1 MAHLARGLRGRAG
14 AGGIENMSTKK
25 HVILGIC
32 SLGLLAA
39 FIGGCHAEAKIG
51 NAEPK
56 AATPPPPPPPDPPP
70 PPPPPVTAPAPEP
83 PKALGRVQVTDG
95 KITIAEQIAFDQ
107 NKAVIKPESFGLM
120 DEIAKAM
127 KDNDKIKKVSV
138 DGHTSAEGDAGA
150 NMKLSQDRAAAVMK
164 GLIERG
170 IDKGRLTSKGF
181 GVTKPIGDNS
191 TPAGRMQNRRVEFN
205 IIDPAPAGGA
215 ATTATPPKK

>member
-1 MAHLARGLRGRAG
+1 
-14 AGGIENMSTKK
+14 MSTKK
-25 HVILGIC
+25 RVILGIC

-56 AATPPPPPPPDPPP
+56 AATPPPPPPAPEPPP
-70 PPPPPVTAPAPEP
+70 PPPPAPAPAPAPEP

-120 DEIAKAM
+120 DEIAKVM

-138 DGHTSAEGDAGA
+138 DGHTSAEGDAAA

-170 IDKGRLTSKGF
+170 VDKSRLTSKGY

-191 TPAGRMQNRRVEFN
+191 TPAGRMQNRRVEFV
-205 IIDPAPAGGA
+205 ILDPAPAGGA